1 MTNKESNFVSAVVYL
16 HNEQQRVG
24 AFLARLGEFLSG
36 RFSRYEIICVDDGCT
51 DGTVD
56 RVRGF
61 GAGQAAAVTVIHRSL
76 RQGAELCMNAG
87 LDMAIGDFVYEF
99 DSASL
104 AWPEHLL
111 GEAYDMA
118 LGQNRDIV
126 AAAPAG
132 SARLTSRLFYGVF
145 NRCAPAGVHPLR
157 SEAFRLLSRR
167 AINRV
172 HAVSSHLPYRKAAYA
187 FSGLGYGVLE
197 YPGKAADSLQ
207 GRRFGQAVDSLV
219 LYTDAGYRVS
229 LSIAVAMLL
238 LTLAELVY
246 TLVVYLGGRPV
257 DGWTTTMLVLTGGF
271 FGLFC
276 ILAIVIKYLSLL
288 TELVFKQQKYLVEGV
303 EKLPTCADR
312 AD

>member
-16 HNEQQRVG
+16 HNEQQRVE

-56 RVRGF
+56 LVRGF
-61 GAGQAAAVTVIHRSL
+61 CAGQAAPVTVIHMSL
-76 RQGAELCMNAG
+76 RQGPELCMNAG

-126 AAAPAG
+126 AVAPAG

-207 GRRFGQAVDSLV
+207 GRRFGQAVEHLEAVHLGHDHIQQ
-219 LYTDAGYRVS
+219 DG
-229 LSIAVAMLL
+229 AVALRICEDSREA
-238 LTLAELVY
+238 LAAVFRRLR
-246 TLVVYLGGRPV
+246 LVVGLKQIFQDNTV
-257 DGWTTTMLVLTGGF
+257 DLV
-271 FGLFC
+271 
-276 ILAIVIKYLSLL
+276 VVHDQKRVLSGKR
-288 TELVFKQQKYLVEGV
+288 EWIG
-303 EKLPTCADR
+303 
-312 AD
+312 